1 MKFLRKRIFK
11 LGNKGLSMVELLCAI
26 SILGL
31 VSTAVTSVMVVS
43 ADSYQRGSS
52 ETEVQQEAQLVANQ
66 ISDLLIDST
75 AQVTYASNT
84 LTIEQGT
91 VKYKVRYD
99 SGEKKLYYSQEIGGA
114 SSGEQLMAENIT
126 AFNPDVSN
134 FADTGNVLLDMK
146 FEENEQV
153 YPAIFTVTARNKD
166 TASSAT
172 AVVQLSIPA
181 DLILEPKQQY
191 NITYSV
197 SGISGATAE
206 ASIVGATSTSTTL
219 TSSPANFKVS
229 VGADEMAN
237 MFRLKVDVK
246 SGGAV
251 VLTKYTN
258 IYVRRVNAIS
268 VSLQSLTGADK
279 MANAEYKLSAL
290 LEGTNFAQAVGTPYD
305 GTDYVNP
312 ESVRWEILSYTGGA
326 AAPNIIQNA
335 SNPKE
340 AVLKLNED
348 MGNNGSIVV
357 KATALH
363 PAGDNK
369 VGSPYDS
376 TVFTTWVINNF
387 MAPNFDP
394 EGLARGSDTAQG
406 EFTSYDT
413 LKSTYGGVRSIYEH
427 RFRAINA
434 DGSYGPWTEWA
445 ENPEDKGSS
454 INIRPRVSLQMD
466 YDKAYEIQ
474 IRVAIL
480 DAANVKVWP
489 EATTPEGAYL
499 IDAEMRRAGASFDS
513 ANLGFT
519 DAESGI
525 GTMALPKNVK
535 VQVLKLNRVVAVKND
550 IFMNNLNYIIE
561 KKNSATGAW
570 EAADLNE
577 YPQVNSPECWA
588 SFKESGDYRVKVW
601 ARQVPVYAV
610 RADGTYYEDHKTD
623 YNIYDEATGTGIF
636 YFTVD

>member
-1 MKFLRKRIFK
+1 MKLFRKRILK

-75 AQVTYASNT
+75 AQVTYAGDT
-84 LTIEQGT
+84 LTIEQDT
-91 VKYKVRYD
+91 AKYQVRYD
-99 SGEKKLYYSQEIGGA
+99 SGEKKLYYSQVIGGT

-126 AFNPDVSN
+126 AFHPDVSN
-134 FADTGNVLLDMK
+134 FADTGNVLLNME
-146 FEENEQV
+146 FEENTQK

-166 TASSAT
+166 TASSAV
-172 AVVQLSIPA
+172 AVAQLSIPA
-181 DLILEPKQQY
+181 EVILEPKQQY
-191 NITYSV
+191 NIAYSV
-197 SGISGATAE
+197 SGVSGATAE

-219 TSSPANFKVS
+219 ASSPTNFKVS

-290 LEGTNFAQAVGTPYD
+290 LEGTNFAQAPGAAYD
-305 GTDYVNP
+305 NDYVNP
-312 ESVRWEILSYTGGA
+312 ESVRWEILSYTGGTA
-326 AAPNIIQNA
+326 VPSIIQDA

-340 AVLKLNED
+340 AVLRLNED
-348 MGNNGSIVV
+348 MGNNASIVV
-357 KATALH
+357 KITALH

-369 VGSPYDS
+369 VHSPYDS

-387 MAPNFDP
+387 QTYRFDD

-406 EFTSYDT
+406 EFTAYDT

-474 IRVAIL
+474 IRIAIL

-489 EATTPEGAYL
+489 EPTTPEEAYL

-519 DAESGI
+519 DAESGTGI
-525 GTMALPKNVK
+525 MPLPKNVK
-535 VQVLKLNRVVAVKND
+535 VQVLKLNRIVAVKDD
-550 IFMNNLNYIIE
+550 IFMNSLNYIIE

-601 ARQVPVYAV
+601 AKQVPVYAV
-610 RADGTYYEDHKTD
+610 RADGTYYEDHRID

-636 YFTVD
+636 YFTVE